1 VTTLLIT
8 GARGQ
13 LGTALVAAAA
23 QAGIPAQTFDSTAL
37 DITDALA
44 VDTALTGFA
53 RWSHEVGSRAD
64 DVLGRA
70 VVVNAAAYTAV
81 DRAEEEPGK
90 AFAVNAT
97 GPGHL
102 ARAAGRLGLGLIH
115 VSTDYVFPGDAASP
129 YRTDDPTGPAS
140 VYGSSKL
147 AGERAVLEALPEAH
161 VVRTAWVWA
170 RAGSNFV
177 TTMIRLA
184 AERPTVRVVDDQQG
198 TPTYAPDLADGLLE
212 LAGADLDGG
221 ILHATNSG
229 VTTWFDFARAIFGAI
244 GADPARVQPTSSA
257 EFARPAPRPAYS
269 VLSNDAWATAGLT
282 PLRPW
287 QEALASAGL
296 TAAARTAE

>member
-1 VTTLLIT
+1 MTTLLIT

-23 QAGIPAQTFDSTAL
+23 RAGIPAQSFDSTTL
-37 DITDALA
+37 DITDPDS
-44 VDTALTGFA
+44 VERALTGFA
-53 RWSHEVGSRAD
+53 RWSHETGSRTD

-81 DRAEEEPGK
+81 DRAEEESGK

-97 GPGHL
+97 GPEHL
-102 ARAAGRLGLGLIH
+102 AQVAGTLGLGFIH
-115 VSTDYVFPGDAASP
+115 VSTDYVFPGDACSP

-170 RAGSNFV
+170 RNGSNFV
-177 TTMIRLA
+177 TTMMRLA
-184 AERPTVRVVDDQQG
+184 ADRPTVSVVDDQHG

-229 VTTWFDFARAIFGAI
+229 VTTWFEFARAIFGEI
-244 GADPARVQPTSSA
+244 GADPARVRPTTSA
-257 EFARPAPRPAYS
+257 EFARPAPRPKYS
-269 VLSNDAWATAGLT
+269 VLSNDAWAGAGLT
-282 PLRPW
+282 RLRPW
-287 QEALASAGL
+287 RAALASAGL
-296 TAAARTAE
+296 TADARTAG